1 MTDDPA
7 VLGPGGEQLEV
18 FTDGE
23 IVVTFADGSEA
34 IESFEDAG
42 QEMELEFERAQ
53 PVEKITFRQTAATVK
68 PP

>member
-7 VLGPGGEQLEV
+7 VVGPDGEQLEV

-23 IVVTFADGSEA
+23 IVVTFTDGSEA
-34 IESFEDAG
+34 VESFEGAG

-53 PVEKITFRQTAATVK
+53 PVEKITFRQTSAVITRG
-68 PP
+68 